1 MNVCVYVCVCTRML
15 NYSSSLRVVETLILM
30 AVRAVATQDTYHSLS
45 LSLSVCVCVCVCVV
59 LCVMCYV
66 LYVTRSSCK
75 KRNTERIDL
84 QLELGSDQASQL
96 RRDINF
102 ICALHGVMGERHVG
116 IECRNRTCSVRACR

>member
-1 MNVCVYVCVCTRML
+1 ML
-15 NYSSSLRVVETLILM
+15 NYSSSLRVVETLIHGCPGSRY
-30 AVRAVATQDTYHSLS
+30 ARYVSFSLS
-45 LSLSVCVCVCVCVV
+45 LSLYVYVCVCVCVV

>member
-1 MNVCVYVCVCTRML
+1 ML
-15 NYSSSLRVVETLILM
+15 NYSSSLRVVGDSHSHGCPGSRY
-30 AVRAVATQDTYHSLS
+30 ARYVSFSLS
-45 LSLSVCVCVCVCVV
+45 LSLCMCMCVCVCVCVV

-75 KRNTERIDL
+75 KRNIERIDL